1 VETKI
6 KSKALQQFAE
16 ATETLVN
23 PEVRSWREQGG
34 KVLGYFCSYVPEEII
49 TAAGFL
55 PFRMRATGSTGTE
68 LADAYLSSINCSFTR
83 HCLNIGLRGEYGFVD
98 GVIWPSTCDHVRR
111 VYDNWKRKVETPFV
125 RIMSLPKKTDEP
137 QVGWYRDEMVN
148 LKEALE
154 KHFGV
159 EITDERLREAIR
171 LHNETRRL
179 QRKLYELRKRG
190 KPPIT
195 GAEALAVMVASTAMP
210 KERYNQLLRELL
222 DEISQLEGN
231 ADYRARL
238 MIVGGILDDPG
249 FIKVIE
255 EQGGL
260 VVTDSLCFGSRIM
273 WKDVAEGT
281 SDPITALAR
290 YYIADRPSCP
300 RMFGD
305 YPRRADF
312 IRDMIRDFKV
322 DGIIG
327 ERLIFCDLWAV
338 EHYML
343 AKEFKAEGIPYLW
356 LDREYLLGGIGQLR
370 TRVQAF
376 LETIGR

>member
-1 VETKI
+1 MQTSI
-6 KSKALQQFAE
+6 KSRALKEFAE
-16 ATETLVN
+16 VTATLAN
-23 PEVRSWREQGG
+23 PAVQEWRRQGG
-34 KVLGYFCSYVPEEII
+34 KVVGYFCSYFPEEIV

-55 PFRMRATGSTGTE
+55 PFRMRATGSNGTE
-68 LADAYLSSINCSFTR
+68 LADAYLSSINCSFAR
-83 HCLNIGLRGEYGFVD
+83 HCFNLGLRGEYDFVD
-98 GVIWPSTCDHVRR
+98 GAVWLSTCDHVRR
-111 VYDNWKRKVETPFV
+111 IYDNWKRKVNTPFV
-125 RIMSLPKKTDEP
+125 HIMSLPKKIDEP
-137 QVGWYRDEMVN
+137 QVGWYRGEMVN

-154 KHFGV
+154 RHFSMR
-159 EITDERLREAIR
+159 ITDERLWEAIR

-179 QRKLYELRKRG
+179 QRQLYELRK
-190 KPPIT
+190 KDNPPIT
-195 GAEALAVMVASTAMP
+195 GTEALAVMVAGTAMP
-210 KERYNQLLRELL
+210 KQKYNQLLRELL
-222 DEISQLEGN
+222 DEISQREGN

-238 MIVGGILDDPG
+238 MILGGILDDPG
-249 FIKVIE
+249 YIKVIE

-260 VVTDSLCFGSRIM
+260 VVTDMLCFGTKIM

-281 SDPITALAR
+281 GDPLAALAR
-290 YYIADRPSCP
+290 YYIAERPSCA

-312 IRDMIRDFKV
+312 VRDMVREFKV

-343 AKEFKAEGIPYLW
+343 AKEFNAEGVPYLL

-376 LETIGR
+376 LETIRR